1 MVSGI
6 TFWFGSENE
15 VTSVAVIDFGQI
27 GATAEADAVGILIVQ
42 S

>member
-6 TFWFGSENE
+6 TFWFSFENE
-15 VTSVAVIDFGQI
+15 VTSVAVIDFSQI

>member
-1 MVSGI
+1 VVSGI
-6 TFWFGSENE
+6 TFWFGSENG